1 MEMTKGVSW
10 ESSGSW
16 SQLPEELLSLI
27 NERLSLLDLI
37 RFSCVCPTWR
47 CVSASEISNR
57 RYRLPW
63 LILPN
68 EFESNSNEK
77 DCSSR
82 DLFLGYGDMYA
93 RMFHMHCKQDTYY
106 CDGLLSF
113 YSVLER
119 KIYRVETPHG
129 QRICG
134 TSFGWLIIIG
144 ENSDMKLFHPF
155 TGKVLDLPPL
165 QVSNNALRY
174 KYRLETGILYNATMN
189 AEECYA
195 DYIRNAH
202 KDEVVA
208 SCGSDSSN
216 SICHPPIVL
225 NIPLHL
231 GKIVHKQLHFTR
243 PGKDDSWI
251 AIESERGNHYD
262 DLIYFNGE
270 YYALK
275 FGGDVVV
282 VKGLDGY
289 SMPTTSL
296 VASSNK
302 FVFSRDSF
310 YLVATSSDLLK
321 VTRILDDFN
330 ATQRFLVQK
339 LDFAEAKWLEVDSL
353 TNCALF
359 VGVNDSFSV
368 VASEFPGC
376 KENCIYFFT
385 GEDKGVFNLQDG
397 TIQTIC
403 PSDSKFISPQPIR
416 FSANPC

>member
-1 MEMTKGVSW
+1 MEKTKEVSLD
-10 ESSGSW
+10 SSRSW
-16 SQLPEELLSLI
+16 SQLPGELLSLI

-47 CVSASEISNR
+47 SVSASEISHR
-57 RYRLPW
+57 RYQLPW

-68 EFESNSNEK
+68 EVELNSHKE
-77 DCSSR
+77 DSSSD
-82 DLFLGYGDMYA
+82 DLFLPFGGIYA
-93 RMFHMHCKQDTYY
+93 LMSRRHHKQDAYY
-106 CDGLLSF
+106 HDGLLSF
-113 YSVLER
+113 YSIFER
-119 KIYRVETPHG
+119 KVYKVEVPDR

-134 TSFGWLIIIG
+134 TSFGWLLTTG

-165 QVSNNALRY
+165 QVSNNSLRY
-174 KYRLETGILYNATMN
+174 KYSLETGILYNATIN

-195 DYIRNAH
+195 DYIRNIYT
-202 KDEVVA
+202 DEAVA

-216 SICHPPIVL
+216 SISHPPVVL
-225 NIPLHL
+225 NIPLL
-231 GKIVHKQLHFTR
+231 FGKIVHKQLYFTR

-251 AIESERGNHYD
+251 AIESEHGNNYD
-262 DLIYFNGE
+262 DLTYFNGE

-275 FGGDVVV
+275 FGGDVLV

-289 SMPTTSL
+289 SIPTTSL

-302 FVFSRDSF
+302 FVSSRDSF

-321 VTRILDDFN
+321 VTRTLLDDFL
-330 ATQRFLVQK
+330 ATQHFLVQK
-339 LDFAEAKWLEVDSL
+339 LDFAGTKWLEVESL
-353 TNCALF
+353 SNCALF
-359 VGVNDSFSV
+359 VGVNVSFSV
-368 VASEFPGC
+368 VASDFPGC
-376 KENCIYFFT
+376 EENCIYFFT

-403 PSDSKFISPQPIR
+403 PSDS
-416 FSANPC
+416 